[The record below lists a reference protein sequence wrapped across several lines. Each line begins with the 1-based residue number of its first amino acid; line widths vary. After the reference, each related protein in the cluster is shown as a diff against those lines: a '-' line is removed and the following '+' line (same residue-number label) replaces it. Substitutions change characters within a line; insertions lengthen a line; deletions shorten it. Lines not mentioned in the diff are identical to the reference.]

1 LSIATSG
8 EDGQV
13 KIWSRK
19 GVIRSN
25 LIQSGTPIYSISWS
39 PDENFILY
47 TSDKNLCIKSIKGG
61 LKTLTWKAHDEVVLC
76 TDWSYSNKLIIS
88 GAEDRKYKV
97 KKIFIKF
104 LDMGSIW
111 KKFIRIF
118 SL

>member
-1 LSIATSG
+1 M
-8 EDGQV
+8 
-13 KIWSRK
+13 
-19 GVIRSN
+19 
-25 LIQSGTPIYSISWS
+25 YSISWS

-97 KKIFIKF
+97 KFCFIEFFKF
-104 LDMGSIW
+104 FPF
-111 KKFIRIF
+111 FI
-118 SL
+118 